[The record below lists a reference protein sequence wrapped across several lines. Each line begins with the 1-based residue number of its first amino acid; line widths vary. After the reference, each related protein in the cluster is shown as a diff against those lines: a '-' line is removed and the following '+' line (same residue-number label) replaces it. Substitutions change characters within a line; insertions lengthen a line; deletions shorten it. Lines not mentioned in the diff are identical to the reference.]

1 LMLRGGVM
9 ERRTNLTLRRLAAEL
24 ARLQELIISTPRLH
38 RKELMLRY
46 GCSESTLHRWIRKNL
61 LPAPVRFTGPLWRL
75 ADLEAAEASG
85 QLPRPDS
92 A

>member
-1 LMLRGGVM
+1 MLCSGVM
-9 ERRTNLTLRRLAAEL
+9 ERRTNQTLSRLAAQL
-24 ARLQELIISTPRLH
+24 ARLQELITNTPRLH

-61 LPAPVRFTGPLWRL
+61 LPRPIRFTGPLWNL

-85 QLPRPDS
+85 QLPRPVS